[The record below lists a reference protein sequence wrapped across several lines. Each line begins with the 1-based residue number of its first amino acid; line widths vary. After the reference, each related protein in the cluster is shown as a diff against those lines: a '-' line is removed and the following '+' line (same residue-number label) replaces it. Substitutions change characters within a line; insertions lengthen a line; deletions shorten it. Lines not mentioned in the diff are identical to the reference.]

1 MKVSRHVVILYAAT
15 QKLLADVPV
24 ERAREFAWGLADEL
38 EKERPQV
45 MEEIDKTG
53 QLSEAGEQAILECCE
68 DYKKRVSAT
77 WQA

>member
-1 MKVSRHVVILYAAT
+1 MYWSN
-15 QKLLADVPV
+15 
-24 ERAREFAWGLADEL
+24 
-38 EKERPQV
+38 RPQV

-53 QLSEAGEQAILECCE
+53 QLSEAGEQAIRECCE

>member
-1 MKVSRHVVILYAAT
+1 
-15 QKLLADVPV
+15 
-24 ERAREFAWGLADEL
+24 
-38 EKERPQV
+38 

-53 QLSEAGEQAILECCE
+53 QLSEAGEQAIRECCE